1 MRKFNKTSP
10 GSESVPKV
18 MNNHITRDVYENTTV
33 VAGNTELQGIYLWSD
48 PVNYDTLN
56 YETYS
61 THLPKKNN
69 RENRTVR
76 TVPAETPIHV
86 YSIPHKDKENQKN
99 ILNITDRYNSEPIY
113 TEINA
118 GIDEKDE
125 ISSQNVTKNDA
136 YWPESDTD
144 GAIYTNVKPDYLGGD
159 DDDTVII
166 DNVVYSHSNM

>member
-1 MRKFNKTSP
+1 MRKLNKTSP

-33 VAGNTELQGIYLWSD
+33 VVGNTEHQGIYLWSD
-48 PVNYDTLN
+48 PDNYNTLN

-61 THLPKKNN
+61 THLPKKND
-69 RENRTVR
+69 RKNRTVR
-76 TVPAETPIHV
+76 TVPAVTPTHV
-86 YSIPHKDKENQKN
+86 YSIPHKDKKNQKN
-99 ILNITDRYNSEPIY
+99 ISNNITDRYNSEPIY
-113 TEINA
+113 TQIDA

-125 ISSQNVTKNDA
+125 IVTKNDA

-144 GAIYTNVKPDYLGGD
+144 GAIYTKVKPDYLAGD

-166 DNVVYSHSNM
+166 DNVVYSPSNV